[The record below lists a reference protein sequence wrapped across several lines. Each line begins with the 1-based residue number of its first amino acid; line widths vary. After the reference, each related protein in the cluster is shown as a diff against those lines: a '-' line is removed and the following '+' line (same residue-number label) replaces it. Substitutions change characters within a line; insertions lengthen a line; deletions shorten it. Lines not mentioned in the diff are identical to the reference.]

1 MVQQTPISQATFLEV
16 APFLLVDDVFAS
28 AEYYRDKLGFA
39 FDAFFGQPPAFV
51 ILQRN
56 TTRLMLRQVTASARP
71 GARSNTQLLEHA
83 LDMYF
88 WVSDVDA
95 LAAEFRQRG
104 ADIIEGPYDSDGGPG
119 RRELLVRDLNGY
131 TLCFGRVLGWPE

>member
-1 MVQQTPISQATFLEV
+1 MVQQTPISNATFLEV

-39 FDAFFGQPPAFV
+39 FNTFFGQPPTFV

-56 TTRLMLRQVTASARP
+56 TTRLMLRQVAPSARP
-71 GARSNTQLLEHA
+71 GAQSNQLKLPHA
-83 LDMYF
+83 LDVYF

-119 RRELLVRDLNGY
+119 RREMLVRDCNGY
-131 TLCFGRVLGWPE
+131 VLCFGRVLGWPE